1 MGHYPKSGQSYY
13 CYADNGETAVRG
25 IVIKF
30 NQGALEMKG
39 LRDEYEMYTKLSR
52 IGTIAESLG
61 IPKHFGLF
69 EREGYTFLVLLDSG
83 DPSSIKFGNRTPKD
97 I

>member
-1 MGHYPKSGQSYY
+1 MGHYPKSAQSYY
-13 CYADNGETAVRG
+13 CYADNGETTVRG

-30 NQGALEMKG
+30 NQGAHEIKG

-52 IGTIAESLG
+52 IGTIAKSLG
-61 IPKHFGLF
+61 IPKHFGF
-69 EREGYTFLVLLDSG
+69 YEREDDTVLVLLDSG
-83 DPSSIKFGNRTPKD
+83 DPFSIKFGNRTPKD